1 MKRKKKPG
9 GMLRNPLVTTYGKAL
24 CGARRI
30 SLWPGWLIIVLL
42 VFSSCT
48 VGPNFQ
54 RPTPPDINGYTPQ
67 PLSHM
72 TSTTSVSGGE
82 EQRFVMDMDMP
93 KQWWELFKS
102 RPLNDLIEK
111 SLKANPSIDA
121 AKAAL
126 RQARENVAAQA
137 GSYYPAVQA
146 GYSASRTKD
155 SGALSP
161 ALSSGQNPYNLHTAQ
176 VSVSFI
182 PDVFGGNR
190 RQVESLQAQA
200 DFQRF
205 QLEAAHLT
213 LTSNVVAAA
222 IQESSLRA
230 QISATMSIIKIETD
244 MLNQLRKQFEVGYVA
259 APDVAAQEAALAQ
272 VQQTL
277 PSLHKQLAQN
287 RDQLIALAGR
297 YPNEDLKEK
306 FELEELSLPQDLPV
320 SLPSKLVEQRPDI
333 RAAEEQLHSASA
345 QVGVTVAA
353 MLPNIALSADLG
365 SAATEIGKLFT
376 SGTGLWSLAGNL
388 TQPVFQGGTLLH
400 RKRAAEAGFEEAK
413 AQYRSTVISAFQ
425 NVADT
430 LHALESDADAVKA
443 AFAYEQ
449 AARRSLDLVRK
460 QFEVGYVKYLSLL
473 SAEQAYQQ
481 AVINLV
487 QARAN
492 RLADTAALFM
502 ALGGGWWNNLD
513 SAPSGQ
519 TGVTVGKQ

>member
-1 MKRKKKPG
+1 MAAISS
-9 GMLRNPLVTTYGKAL
+9 VVAL
-24 CGARRI
+24 FLGCA
-30 SLWPGWLIIVLL
+30 
-42 VFSSCT
+42 
-48 VGPNFQ
+48 VGPNFH
-54 RPTPPDINGYTPQ
+54 RPTPPEMSGYTPQ
-67 PLSHM
+67 PLSAT
-72 TSTTSVSGGE
+72 TSTANVPGGE
-82 EQRFVMDMDMP
+82 EQRFVIGMNIP

-102 RPLNDLIEK
+102 QPLNALVEK

-126 RQARENVAAQA
+126 RQAQENVAAQV
-137 GSYYPAVQA
+137 GSYYPTVQA
-146 GYSASRTKD
+146 GYSASRTKE
-155 SGALSP
+155 SGIISP

-176 VSVSFI
+176 VNVSFV

-222 IQESSLRA
+222 IEESSLRA
-230 QISATMSIIKIETD
+230 QLAATESIIKIETD
-244 MLNQLRKQFEVGYVA
+244 MLNQLRKQFEVGYIA
-259 APDVAAQEAALAQ
+259 GPDVAAQEAALAQ

-277 PSLHKQLAQN
+277 PALHRQLAQN

-297 YPNEDLKEK
+297 FPNEDLKEK
-306 FELEELSLPQDLPV
+306 FELAALSLPQELPV
-320 SLPSKLVEQRPDI
+320 SLPSKLVEQRPDV

-345 QVGVTVAA
+345 QVGVAVAA
-353 MLPNIALSADLG
+353 MVPNITLSADLG
-365 SAATEIGKLFT
+365 STATAISQLFT
-376 SGTGLWSLAGNL
+376 SGTGFWSLGANL
-388 TQPVFQGGTLLH
+388 TQPIFQGGTLLH
-400 RKRAAEAGFEEAK
+400 RKRAAEAGLDEAE
-413 AQYRSTVISAFQ
+413 AQYRSTVIAAFQ

-443 AFAYEQ
+443 AAAYEQ
-449 AARRSLDLVRK
+449 AAKRSLDLVHK

-487 QARAN
+487 QARAS
-492 RLADTAALFM
+492 RFVDTAALFM
-502 ALGGGWWNNLD
+502 ALGGGWWNGPD
-513 SAPSGQ
+513 DTSATMTSEASGRR
-519 TGVTVGKQ
+519 